1 MKFSKRCSHSKS
13 KKPRL
18 GPREKPRLGPREK
31 PRLGPREKLG
41 YTYTCIPFTLILE
54 GDSSMNSGG
63 PSFDGSLPWP

>member
-1 MKFSKRCSHSKS
+1 MKVSKRCSHSKS

-18 GPREKPRLGPREK
+18 GLREKPRLG
-31 PRLGPREKLG
+31 REKLG